1 MRFTLR
7 GKELNL
13 TPEDIEARLQGVDP
27 EGSSQYHIAAHGK
40 SYPVKQV
47 LALITGMPNIAFT
60 TADAY
65 RILTKLGYDIEI
77 EG

>member
-13 TPEDIEARLQGVDP
+13 TPEDIVAKLQGIEP
-27 EGSSQYHIAAHGK
+27 EGSSQYHITAHGK

-47 LALITGMPNIAFT
+47 LALVTGMPNIAFT

-65 RILTKLGYDIEI
+65 RILTKLGYEVEI
-77 EG
+77 KG

>member
-13 TPEDIEARLQGVDP
+13 TPEDIVAKLQGIEP
-27 EGSSQYHIAAHGK
+27 EGSSQYHITVHGK

-47 LALITGMPNIAFT
+47 LSLVTGMPNIAFT

-65 RILTKLGYDIEI
+65 RILTKLGYEIEI
-77 EG
+77 KQ